1 MSTPKLRPGYLETED
16 IRAALAEHA
25 ADDAE
30 LATLT
35 ADFLADAAIVEALER
50 ANGEVAN
57 AELAAYQRANDR
69 LSALVESFLKAR

>member
-25 ADDAE
+25 TDGADLNA
-30 LATLT
+30 LVA
-35 ADFLADAAIVEALER
+35 AFLADAAIVEALER
-50 ANGEVAN
+50 VNGEVAS

-69 LSALVESFLKAR
+69 LSTLVETFFKGR